1 MNLHHLRYF
10 VTLAHMEHYTKAAEK
25 LLITQPSLSHAISS
39 LEQELGI
46 PLFEKEGRNI
56 GLSKAGKVFLDY
68 VEESLDMIDAGV
80 ATTKK
85 AANGEGQIDL
95 AFLQTLGTSLVPKL
109 VQEFIQT
116 EPEKKID
123 FVFHTGVSIGI
134 IQGLK
139 EKKYDIGICS
149 KLENER
155 NIHFTPIAKQE
166 LVLIVPKSHPLA
178 EKDWIDLIET
188 VPYPHIAFSKKSG
201 LRPII
206 DDLFRKIGE
215 DYKIAYEI
223 EVDQVIAGMVA
234 QNFGIAVVPN
244 MPILNYVDVKVL
256 PIRSP
261 NWERFFYLAVVKN
274 QTLTPAAE
282 RFKQFMLEH
291 RI

>member
-1 MNLHHLRYF
+1 
-10 VTLAHMEHYTKAAEK
+10 
-25 LLITQPSLSHAISS
+25 
-39 LEQELGI
+39 
-46 PLFEKEGRNI
+46 
-56 GLSKAGKVFLDY
+56 
-68 VEESLDMIDAGV
+68 
-80 ATTKK
+80 
-85 AANGEGQIDL
+85 IDL
-95 AFLQTLGTSLVPKL
+95 AFLQTLGTSLIPKL
-109 VQEFIQT
+109 VQEFLQT
-116 EPEKKID
+116 EPEKQID
-123 FVFHTGVSIGI
+123 FIFHTGVSIDI

-139 EKKYDIGICS
+139 EKKFDIGICS

-178 EKDWIDLIET
+178 DKDWIDLIET
-188 VPYPHIAFSKKSG
+188 VDYPHIAFSKKSG

-206 DDLFRKIGE
+206 DDLFRKIGA
-215 DYKIAYEI
+215 DYQIAYEI

-261 NWERFFYLAVVKN
+261 NWERFFYLAVAKN

-282 RFKQFMLEH
+282 KFKQFMLAH

>member
-46 PLFEKEGRNI
+46 ALFEKEGRNI

-68 VEESLDMIDAGV
+68 VEESLDMLDTGV

-109 VQEFIQT
+109 VQEFLQT
-116 EPEKKID
+116 EPEKNID
-123 FVFHTGVSIGI
+123 FVFHTGVSIDI

-139 EKKYDIGICS
+139 EKKFDIGICS

-178 EKDWIDLIET
+178 EKDWIDLSET
-188 VPYPHIAFSKKSG
+188 VDYPHIAFSKKSG

-206 DDLFRKIGE
+206 DELFRKIGA

-244 MPILNYVDVKVL
+244 MPILNYIDVKVL

-261 NWERFFYLAVVKN
+261 SWERSFYLAVVKN

-282 RFKQFMLEH
+282 KFNQFMLEH

>member
-95 AFLQTLGTSLVPKL
+95 AFLQTLGTSLIPKL
-109 VQEFIQT
+109 VQEFLQT
-116 EPEKKID
+116 EPEKQID
-123 FVFHTGVSIGI
+123 FIFHTGVSIDI

-139 EKKYDIGICS
+139 EKKFDIGICS

-188 VPYPHIAFSKKSG
+188 VDYPHIAFSKKVVCVQLSMSYSEKLALIIKSHMKLKWIKSLPGWSRKTLG
-201 LRPII
+201 L
-206 DDLFRKIGE
+206 L
-215 DYKIAYEI
+215 
-223 EVDQVIAGMVA
+223 
-234 QNFGIAVVPN
+234 
-244 MPILNYVDVKVL
+244 
-256 PIRSP
+256 
-261 NWERFFYLAVVKN
+261 
-274 QTLTPAAE
+274 
-282 RFKQFMLEH
+282 
-291 RI
+291 

>member
-1 MNLHHLRYF
+1 M
-10 VTLAHMEHYTKAAEK
+10 
-25 LLITQPSLSHAISS
+25 LITQPSLSHAISS

-95 AFLQTLGTSLVPKL
+95 AFLQTLGTSLIPKL
-109 VQEFIQT
+109 VQEFLQT
-116 EPEKKID
+116 EPEKQID
-123 FVFHTGVSIGI
+123 FIFHTGVSIDI

-139 EKKYDIGICS
+139 EKKFDIGICS

-178 EKDWIDLIET
+178 DKDWIDLIET
-188 VPYPHIAFSKKSG
+188 VDYPHIAFSKKSG

-206 DDLFRKIGE
+206 DDLFRKIGA
-215 DYKIAYEI
+215 DYQIAYEI

-261 NWERFFYLAVVKN
+261 NWERFFLSCGREKPNTNACS
-274 QTLTPAAE
+274 
-282 RFKQFMLEH
+282 
-291 RI
+291 

>member
-46 PLFEKEGRNI
+46 ALFEKEGRNI

-68 VEESLDMIDAGV
+68 VEESLDMLDTGV

-109 VQEFIQT
+109 VQEFLQT
-116 EPEKKID
+116 EPEKNID
-123 FVFHTGVSIGI
+123 FVFHTGVSIDI

-139 EKKYDIGICS
+139 EKKFDIGICS

-166 LVLIVPKSHPLA
+166 LVLIVPKGHPLA
-178 EKDWIDLIET
+178 EKDWIDLSET
-188 VPYPHIAFSKKSG
+188 VDYPHIAFSKKSG

-206 DDLFRKIGE
+206 DELFRKIGA

-244 MPILNYVDVKVL
+244 MPILNYIDVKVL

-261 NWERFFYLAVVKN
+261 SWERSFYLAVVKN

-282 RFKQFMLEH
+282 KFKQFMLQH

>member
-95 AFLQTLGTSLVPKL
+95 AFLQTLGTSLIPKL
-109 VQEFIQT
+109 VQEFLQT
-116 EPEKKID
+116 EPEKQID
-123 FVFHTGVSIGI
+123 FIFHTGVSIDI

-139 EKKYDIGICS
+139 EKKFDIGICS

-178 EKDWIDLIET
+178 DKDWIDLIET
-188 VPYPHIAFSKKSG
+188 VDYPHIAFSKKSG

-206 DDLFRKIGE
+206 DDLFR
-215 DYKIAYEI
+215 YQIAYEI

-261 NWERFFYLAVVKN
+261 NWERFFYLAVAKN

-282 RFKQFMLEH
+282 KFKQFMLAH